1 MPIALI
7 LNPLACNFNTY
18 PQYLFYM
25 QMNNC
30 CQHYWLK
37 KLIRI
42 YTTIP
47 KARNQTNDS
56 SLSFQMPTSCFLG
69 LQLLF
74 DFFTFCLPTLS
85 IIYLD
90 IFCLVIHNFYI
101 FQSQFLFLSA
111 QYLFLFVLSKTIW
124 PTVSAVS
131 SFFNEIAFKKSN
143 LLSSKKI
150 TLPGAFFFKVSSI
163 LLYFFTVFTEN
174 NFSDFSIFPLL
185 NGSSNEVVSSAFMS
199 SAWKV

>member
-1 MPIALI
+1 
-7 LNPLACNFNTY
+7 
-18 PQYLFYM
+18 M

-30 CQHYWLK
+30 CQHYRLK
-37 KLIRI
+37 KLIGI

-56 SLSFQMPTSCFLG
+56 SLSFQMPTSCFLR

-74 DFFTFCLPTLS
+74 DFLTFCLPTLS

-101 FQSQFLFLSA
+101 FQSQFLFPSA

-174 NFSDFSIFPLL
+174 NFSDFSVFPLL